1 MHQFLFVMNGN
12 WTYSLLFYVEK
23 YKWSLVHAEIMWYKN
38 MRTDNFLENWNK
50 FQAITDDNERQN
62 D

>member
-1 MHQFLFVMNGN
+1 MNLFITV
-12 WTYSLLFYVEK
+12 LCRKLDDIKE